1 MIEVFQNLM
10 PYFSKDTAT
19 KIEEITKKCCWYNR
33 GSKKLSYWS
42 ENSSRGLVGATFGIE
57 KYGISFAKKC
67 RKIADELKKYKID
80 LTYYSHIGSNLSK
93 EKVGIINK
101 TLDEVL
107 KKAGKLQGEI
117 AQQKNVIRTTIEMYS
132 TEINEFPYYAG
143 YKYQVSIEEEKNSEE
158 YHLVL
163 KHIDGELNIQTVDA
177 HLSYGERNA
186 FALVLFMYNVLKE
199 EPDLIMLDDPISSF
213 DGNKKFAIINMLF
226 MGKHSLKD
234 RTVLLLTHEF
244 NTVIDAICNM
254 PYNFNPAPKAA
265 FLITKDG
272 ILQEKEILKRSIKS
286 FGEIACKNIESNI
299 DSLNKLVYL
308 RGLLEI
314 QNKGGLAWQLISNIF
329 HKREKPEYHY
339 SDGTPNRLMTNDA
352 IERATEEIKTGYI
365 DEFDYDTEYKKT
377 QDVQILR
384 EVYKKAEAIMK
395 NFKYIVYYST
405 KIILIVW

>member
-1 MIEVFQNLM
+1 M
-10 PYFSKDTAT
+10 
-19 KIEEITKKCCWYNR
+19 
-33 GSKKLSYWS
+33 
-42 ENSSRGLVGATFGIE
+42 
-57 KYGISFAKKC
+57 
-67 RKIADELKKYKID
+67 KKYKID

-405 KIILIVW
+405 KIILIV